1 MNRDDRPSV
10 LFVNH
15 RDLAS
20 PIGTTFT
27 YYLARGLASSYD
39 VHVVCRY
46 RANERNGESG
56 QRATLHAIDT
66 GDLPVVSG
74 VAFHVA
80 ALLYV
85 AFLSLTNRFEVV
97 HSSQSTLVQG
107 WVGARLGGSRFVVAL
122 VSVPVRQAQ
131 NFREVSGE
139 SPSLYTRVSA
149 TLTRGYVQLV
159 RALLDRATD
168 VVCLTEGIREVTE
181 QVYDVDLSD
190 AHVIGMG
197 VDVESFTYTPTAEPQ
212 RHGDEPW
219 RITYI
224 GAVSTTR
231 NLPQVLE
238 AMATLEHDVVF
249 QVAGQGPDRDL
260 EELFETAD
268 RLGIADQLEW
278 LGLVAHEEIPDLLA
292 ATDFAVSPLP
302 GIESYRISFP
312 AKLLE
317 YLAVGS
323 VVVATDIQPH
333 RKLIEDGVN
342 GYLYDGTREGLA
354 ATLAD
359 CIEHES
365 ALPAVRQQA
374 RATAERYD
382 WTNIVGQ
389 YERAVVDEP
398 TQSPTQVPAR

>member
-1 MNRDDRPSV
+1 MNRDDRPSI

-27 YYLARGLASSYD
+27 YYLARGLAASYD

-56 QRATLHAIDT
+56 QRATLHPIDT
-66 GDLPVVSG
+66 GDVPVVSG
-74 VAFHVA
+74 VAFHVV

-85 AFLSLTNRFEVV
+85 AVLSLTNRFELV

-131 NFREVSGE
+131 NFREVSG
-139 SPSLYTRVSA
+139 STPSLYTRVSDG
-149 TLTRGYVQLV
+149 LTRGYVRLV
-159 RALLDRATD
+159 RALLDRATA
-168 VVCLTEGIREVTE
+168 VVCLTEGIRDVTE

-197 VDVESFTYTPTAEPQ
+197 VDVGSFSYTPT
-212 RHGDEPW
+212 DEPRRDGDDVW

-224 GAVSTTR
+224 GAISTTR

-238 AMATLEHDVVF
+238 AMATIEHDVVF
-249 QVAGQGPDRDL
+249 QVAGQGPDRAV

-268 RLGIADQLEW
+268 RLDVADQFEW
-278 LGLVAHEEIPDLLA
+278 LGLVAHEEIPELLA
-292 ATDFAVSPLP
+292 TTDFAVSPLP

-342 GYLYDGTREGLA
+342 GYLYDGTPEGLA
-354 ATLAD
+354 TTLVD
-359 CIEHES
+359 CIEQES
-365 ALPAVRQQA
+365 TFPSVRQQA

-382 WTNIVGQ
+382 WTNIVSQ

-398 TQSPTQVPAR
+398 TQPTQVPAR